1 MLEKQ
6 EVKDIT
12 VDRREETVITQLPG
26 YAATEKIVRDVAAER
41 RLKWYKFYR
50 ILWSL
55 LAFLEILLAFRV
67 LLRLIGANP
76 SSGFAILMYGIT
88 GVIIAPFVGL
98 VPNTVFESGSALEI
112 STLIGMVVYALLF
125 LGFTY
130 CIRLIADRP
139 GASMFVRTTHEQTP
153 VGNGRVR
160 ITHTTIANKNLCL
173 LI

>member
-6 EVKDIT
+6 EVKDVT

-26 YAATEKIVRDVAAER
+26 YAATEQIVRDVAAER

-67 LLRLIGANP
+67 VLRLIGANP

-98 VPNTVFESGSALEI
+98 VAPTVFDNGSALEI
-112 STLIGMVVYALLF
+112 STLIGMAVYALIF
-125 LGFTY
+125 LGVTY
-130 CIRLIADRP
+130 CIRLVVDRP
-139 GASMFVRTTHEQTP
+139 GASVFVRTTREQTP
-153 VGNGRVR
+153 GNGSVR
-160 ITHTTIANKNLCL
+160 ITHTTIANKKL
-173 LI
+173 